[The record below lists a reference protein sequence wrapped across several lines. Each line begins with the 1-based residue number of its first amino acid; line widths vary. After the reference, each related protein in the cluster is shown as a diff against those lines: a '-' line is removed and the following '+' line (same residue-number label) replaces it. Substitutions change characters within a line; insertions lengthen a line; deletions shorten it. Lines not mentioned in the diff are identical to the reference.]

1 VSDAQYPPLVTAGQ
15 DLAFGSY
22 RVENVGTTTINAPTV
37 EWYLTSLRNFVSSYY
52 YLGTATYDQA
62 IPPNGKYDPSET
74 TFTVPKGVPEGDYYL
89 AAFIRNDGGAS
100 QASFPYSN
108 NYGFSRLKG
117 NSSGGY
123 ALWSNDATA

>member
-1 VSDAQYPPLVTAGQ
+1 DFDDLSLMNYMPSPFRAFSMPYADDTQGIRSEYPSNAVSQTDLAVYLYYPCGYQCVSDAQYPPLVTAGQ

-74 TFTVPKGVPEGDYYL
+74 TFT
-89 AAFIRNDGGAS
+89 
-100 QASFPYSN
+100 
-108 NYGFSRLKG
+108 
-117 NSSGGY
+117 
-123 ALWSNDATA
+123 